1 MALFEGVCVN
11 YRHPAPRR
19 GEPRV
24 CAAGRVAFPLD
35 PVENSWKLKK
45 EQQSYGLGT
54 FGRKMGTQFELGPE
68 KMCQRG
74 RELKITKSDQKW
86 SRNGSPSIRFAHPRS
101 YDRLRSGPELVG

>member
-1 MALFEGVCVN
+1 MLTTVILPPGVGNPGSVL
-11 YRHPAPRR
+11 HGLTP
-19 GEPRV
+19 
-24 CAAGRVAFPLD
+24 FPVDQLDWLD
-35 PVENSWKLKK
+35 PLENPWRLKK
-45 EQQSYGLGT
+45 EQPSYGFGT
-54 FGRKMGTQFELGPE
+54 FGRKMGTHFEFGLE